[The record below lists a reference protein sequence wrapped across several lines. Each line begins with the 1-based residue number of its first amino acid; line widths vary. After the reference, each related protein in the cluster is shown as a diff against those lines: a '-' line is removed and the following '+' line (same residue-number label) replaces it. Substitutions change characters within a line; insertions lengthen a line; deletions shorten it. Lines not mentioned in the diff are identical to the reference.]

1 MLHND
6 RLMIVVSL
14 VIAVVVWAVVSFGP
28 GNIDERQIMVQVKVD
43 FTNTIAGYNDLRV
56 IGEDTFT
63 VTVSVQGPRST
74 IFNLTGDDI
83 VVKPTLSDVQGPGK
97 AELNLSA
104 SKAGK
109 ATGYSIISLSPSKV
123 TVDCD
128 YWTTADFPVAV
139 DISQIKLENEKEQQ
153 IGDVVLDAS
162 ALPNNIARLEGPRS
176 TINKITSIVAR
187 VEDTHTIS
195 KTERF
200 TTLLTALDE
209 NGAEVDLS
217 NCQFLTP
224 TSGTVDITVPVW
236 VQKKVPLTYKLL
248 HVPTGLKQEDLI
260 TLSLQYITLVGEV
273 DVLETSA
280 AAIADLGVI
289 DFDHLTPD
297 QSELT
302 IALNVPGNIRVL
314 EGQTVTATLNIG
326 QYTTKTL
333 SYFVKNISDVKVINL
348 PPNKKITLQSQ
359 ELTGIVV
366 CGKNT
371 TLRKISADDLV
382 LTLDAGSTTGT
393 GSVRYSV
400 RITVPSH
407 PEVWVYYGDGEQDG
421 FKLFGTL
428 E

>member
-1 MLHND
+1 M
-6 RLMIVVSL
+6 
-14 VIAVVVWAVVSFGP
+14 
-28 GNIDERQIMVQVKVD
+28 
-43 FTNTIAGYNDLRV
+43 
-56 IGEDTFT
+56 
-63 VTVSVQGPRST
+63 
-74 IFNLTGDDI
+74 
-83 VVKPTLSDVQGPGK
+83 
-97 AELNLSA
+97 
-104 SKAGK
+104 
-109 ATGYSIISLSPSKV
+109 
-123 TVDCD
+123 
-128 YWTTADFPVAV
+128 
-139 DISQIKLENEKEQQ
+139 
-153 IGDVVLDAS
+153 
-162 ALPNNIARLEGPRS
+162 
-176 TINKITSIVAR
+176 
-187 VEDTHTIS
+187 
-195 KTERF
+195 
-200 TTLLTALDE
+200 
-209 NGAEVDLS
+209 
-217 NCQFLTP
+217 
-224 TSGTVDITVPVW
+224 
-236 VQKKVPLTYKLL
+236 
-248 HVPTGLKQEDLI
+248 
-260 TLSLQYITLVGEV
+260 
-273 DVLETSA
+273 ETSA

-382 LTLDAGSTTGT
+382 LTLDAGSNTGT

-407 PEVWVYYGDGEQDG
+407 PEVWVYYGDGDQDG